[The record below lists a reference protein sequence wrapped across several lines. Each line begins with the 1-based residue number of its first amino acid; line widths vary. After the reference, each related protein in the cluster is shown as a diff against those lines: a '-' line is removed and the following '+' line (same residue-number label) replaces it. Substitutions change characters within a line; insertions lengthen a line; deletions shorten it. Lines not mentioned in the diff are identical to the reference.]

1 MARRMIERARR
12 LGLPFAWF
20 TADEA
25 YGDNGPLRRWLEQTE
40 VSYVVAVSCA
50 HRVPAGA
57 GRVIR
62 ADRLAAKVPA
72 RGWQRL
78 SCGPGSKGERLYD
91 WAISPTGT
99 AATC

>member
-1 MARRMIERARR
+1 MAGRAIKA
-12 LGLPFAWF
+12 GLPFGWF

-25 YGDNGPLRRWLEQTE
+25 YGDNGPLRDWLEE
-40 VSYVVAVSCA
+40 ARVSYVVAVACD

-57 GRVIR
+57 GRAIR
-62 ADRLAAKVPA
+62 AGTLAAKVPA
-72 RGWQRL
+72 RGWQRM

-91 WAISPTGT
+91 WALAPAGR